1 MQRLSL
7 WAKYIV
13 SVILLT
19 AGISYLASNVAG
31 QIERN
36 YLESRMDMQIRANF
50 SALISALSENMTTQE
65 SGVLNE
71 KLLLMAK
78 HYPDLCYVSI
88 VTNDGVE
95 IGQWGDKPH
104 DNNPMALNFV
114 NPISADDKH
123 IGFMQISMSK
133 KQMLEDIALHSEQI
147 RYFSA
152 LVVLLLS
159 TLVVVVSHFLV
170 FKPLAR
176 ISGRL
181 QTLSNSQE
189 NQTSSDNEMTRL
201 NFCVDELDKHIHE
214 QQQREQEL
222 SEAREA
228 AEAANI
234 AKSQFIASM
243 SHEIR
248 TPMNAILGAVDILK
262 EERLP
267 PHCKVLITMAN
278 DSANLLLNQLN
289 DILDYS
295 KLDIGSLD
303 VRNEEFDVAELGE
316 HVLSMFEKNATTKN
330 ISLIFDERLNHR
342 IIAYTDKGKLS
353 QVLTNIV
360 GNALKFTQEGEI
372 ELTLSHAYPSGL
384 KLQICDSGIGIA
396 QVDREAIFE
405 PFTQKDPTFSRTYG
419 GVGMGLAISKRLVE
433 LIGGELTL
441 ESRLDIGSEFT
452 IILPCD
458 MRYPEHSSSKEIQK
472 KVFKTHRPNNI
483 LLVEDN
489 PANQLVA
496 RTMLESAGFVVSI
509 ACNGQEA
516 IDAIE
521 NSHYE
526 LILMDLQMP
535 EMDGFAACETI
546 RHLNEQG
553 RTMPILAMTANVTA
567 HDRNKCKQVGM
578 DDFLAKPV
586 NKQTMIQAITNW
598 MGRKHISFNT

>member
-1 MQRLSL
+1 MKNVSL
-7 WAKYIV
+7 WVKYIV
-13 SVILLT
+13 SVIVLT
-19 AGISYLASNVAG
+19 AGISYLAGNAAR

-50 SALISALSENMTTQE
+50 SALISALSEDITTQE
-65 SGVLNE
+65 SGILNQ
-71 KLLLMAK
+71 KLQLMAK

-88 VTNDGVE
+88 VTNDGLE

-114 NPISADDKH
+114 NPVSIDDKH
-123 IGFMQISMSK
+123 IGLMQISMSK
-133 KQMLEDIALHSEQI
+133 KQMLQDIALHGQQI

-152 LVVLLLS
+152 AAVLILS
-159 TLVVVVSHFLV
+159 SLVVVVSHFLV
-170 FKPLAR
+170 FRPLAR
-176 ISGRL
+176 VSRRL
-181 QTLSNSQE
+181 QSLSNSHDHQAS
-189 NQTSSDNEMTRL
+189 TYNEMTRL
-201 NFCVDELDKHIHE
+201 HLCVDELDKHIQE
-214 QQQREQEL
+214 QQQRELEL

-234 AKSQFIASM
+234 AKSQFIATM

-262 EERLP
+262 EESLP
-267 PHCKVLITMAN
+267 PHCKVLTTMAD

-303 VRNEEFDVAELGE
+303 VRREEFDVAELGE
-316 HVLSMFEKNATTKN
+316 HVLSMFEKNAAAKN

-342 IIAYTDKGKLS
+342 IIADTDKGKLS
-353 QVLTNIV
+353 QVLTNII

-372 ELTLSHAYPSGL
+372 ELTMSHAYPSGL

-396 QVDREAIFE
+396 PIDQEAIFE

-433 LIGGELTL
+433 LLGGELVL
-441 ESRLDIGSEFT
+441 ESRVNVGSEFT
-452 IILPCD
+452 ITLPCD
-458 MRYPEHSSSKEIQK
+458 MQYPEQSSIKEIPK
-472 KVFKTHRPNNI
+472 KVFKTEKPGNI

-496 RTMLESAGFVVSI
+496 RTMLESAGFIVST

-535 EMDGFAACETI
+535 EMDGFTACETI

-567 HDRNKCKQVGM
+567 HDRNKCRQVGM

-586 NKQTMIQAITNW
+586 NKHTMIEAITNW
-598 MGRKHISFNT
+598 MGRKHISFNA